1 VRFALVILVGLAA
14 CKGDRSAP
22 EKPVK
27 PKRVQAEPDPF
38 SDARTK
44 MVDQT
49 IANRGVS
56 DPRVLS
62 AMLHVPRH
70 ELVPPDMRAHAYE
83 DRPLPIGFGLTIS
96 QPYIVAT
103 MTEAAHIKPDDKVL
117 EIGTGSGYQAAVLAE
132 LGAKVYS
139 IEIHE
144 ELAKRTKAVL
154 SKIGYGEIELRTGD
168 GSGGW
173 PEAAPFD
180 AIIVTCA
187 APFMPYALYDE
198 LKPGGRMVVPIGD
211 EDQELEVITKTPD
224 GPKVDALFA
233 VRFGPMLGGIRDP
246 M

>member
-1 VRFALVILVGLAA
+1 MRIALVILVGLAA

-22 EKPVK
+22 EKSAK
-27 PKRVQAEPDPF
+27 PKRVEAAPDPF
-38 SDARTK
+38 SDARAK

-62 AMLHVPRH
+62 AILHVPRH

-103 MTEAAHIKPDDKVL
+103 MTEATHIKPDDKVL

-144 ELAKRTKAVL
+144 ELAARTKAVL

-168 GSGGW
+168 GNGGW

-187 APFMPYALYDE
+187 PPFMPYNLYDE
-198 LKPGGRMVVPIGD
+198 LKDGGRMVVPFGND
-211 EDQELEVITKTPD
+211 DQELVVVTKTHD
-224 GPKVDALFA
+224 GPKVDELFA
-233 VRFGPMLGGIRDP
+233 VRFGPMLGGIRSP